1 VTEQTAFKS
10 NPLDYRPCVGIA
22 LFNSDG
28 KVFVGHRCDVEGSWQ
43 MPQGGIKENETIV
56 AAARRELKQETGVT
70 NLRMLAATSDWLRYD
85 FPDFLVPRILDGRFR
100 GQEQKWIAAQ
110 FTGDDDEINLR
121 ASDHPE
127 FDAWRWENLSDLP
140 SIVVPF
146 KRKVYKAV
154 VNAFFP
160 FVDDLRQSP
169 VTNVVRPPA
178 ASDSLDA
185 IISNDDHKMA
195 DISAAE

>member
-1 VTEQTAFKS
+1 
-10 NPLDYRPCVGIA
+10 
-22 LFNSDG
+22 
-28 KVFVGHRCDVEGSWQ
+28 
-43 MPQGGIKENETIV
+43 MPQGGIKNNETLV

-85 FPDFLVPRILDGRFR
+85 FPDFLIPRILDGRFR

-110 FTGDDDEINLR
+110 FIGTDNEINLR

-154 VNAFFP
+154 VNAFSP
-160 FVDDLRQSP
+160 FVDDLRRST
-169 VTNVVRPPA
+169 VTPVVRPPV
-178 ASDSLDA
+178 ASDSLEA
-185 IISNDDHKMA
+185 IISNDDHKIA
-195 DISAAE
+195 GISAAE